1 MAIRPALELA
11 ISLPFQVDEYG
22 TIAAT
27 VDQPK
32 IWADRVRAVIG
43 TAIGERVYRPEFGC
57 EAAQTVFETEEETEA
72 VLQADIRTAFATY
85 LPLCSLDDVVVTVDE
100 QTRVIN
106 AEVTY
111 LLPNSDA
118 FSLQVG
124 VASING
130 DQPISEE
137 ITWRPL

>member
-1 MAIRPALELA
+1 
-11 ISLPFQVDEYG
+11 LPFRIDEYG

-27 VDQPK
+27 VDPAK
-32 IWADRVRAVIG
+32 IWADRVRSVIG

-57 EAAQTVFETEEETEA
+57 TAATSVFETEEETEA
-72 VLQADIRTAFATY
+72 LLLTEIRNAFLDY
-85 LPLCSLDDVVVTVDE
+85 LPACSLEDVTVVIDE

-111 LLPNSDA
+111 TPPNSNT

-124 VASING
+124 VATING

>member
-1 MAIRPALELA
+1 MAIRPIRELTM
-11 ISLPFQVDEYG
+11 SLPFRVDEYG

-27 VDQPK
+27 IDPSK

-57 EAAQTVFETEEETEA
+57 AAATSVFETEEETEA
-72 VLQADIRTAFATY
+72 LLISEIRNAFSDY
-85 LPLCSLDDVVVTVDE
+85 LSSCSLEDVTIVIDE

-111 LLPNSDA
+111 TPPNSNT

-124 VASING
+124 VATING

>member
-1 MAIRPALELA
+1 MAIRPIRELSM
-11 ISLPFQVDEYG
+11 SLPFRVDEYG
-22 TIAAT
+22 TISAT
-27 VDQPK
+27 IDQSK

-57 EAAQTVFETEEETEA
+57 TAATSAFETEEETEA
-72 VLQADIRTAFATY
+72 ILLAEIRNAFLDY
-85 LPLCSLDDVVVTVDE
+85 LPLCLLEEVTVSVDE
-100 QTRVIN
+100 QTRIVN

-111 LLPNSDA
+111 TPPNSST

-124 VASING
+124 VATING

-137 ITWRPL
+137 ITWQPL

>member
-1 MAIRPALELA
+1 MALRPAVEVA
-11 ISLPFQVDEYG
+11 IAMPFQVDEYG
-22 TIAAT
+22 TISAT
-27 VDQPK
+27 VDQSK

-43 TAIGERVYRPEFGC
+43 TAIGERIYRPEFGC
-57 EAAQTVFETEEETEA
+57 EAASTLFDTEEETEA
-72 VLQADIRTAFATY
+72 VLQSDIRNAFASY

-111 LLPNSDA
+111 LLPNSEV

-124 VASING
+124 VATLNG